1 MVGSKKARF
10 FGKNQY
16 TQRKSWYFENT
27 GRTSSSKIRRDFR
40 KSSGSKIEVRKK
52 CVYKKWFP
60 KLLFLNDFLFEK
72 NPFIFDIEN

>member
-1 MVGSKKARF
+1 MLS
-10 FGKNQY
+10 KNQY
-16 TQRKSWYFENT
+16 TQRKPLYFENS
-27 GRTSSSKIRRDFR
+27 GRASLSKNEHDFR